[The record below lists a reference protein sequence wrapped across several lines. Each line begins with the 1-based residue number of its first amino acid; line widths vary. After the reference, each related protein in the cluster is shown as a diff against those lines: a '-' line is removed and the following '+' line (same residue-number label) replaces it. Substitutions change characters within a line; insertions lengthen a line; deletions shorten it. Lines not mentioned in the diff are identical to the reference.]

1 MTETTMPNIGRSGQK
16 SLGKTRDRGLGKDI
30 GIIFTMSE
38 NKNCLGYE
46 ILDIEKRRVQL
57 KKDTIFTTKLLNK

>member
-1 MTETTMPNIGRSGQK
+1 MRAGMNEAMMPNIGRGGQK

-46 ILDIEKRRVQL
+46 ILDT
-57 KKDTIFTTKLLNK
+57 KKVESN